1 MSLEINSELQPA
13 IDLIRQAEDKKHFI
27 AQNGQEYVV
36 DRDGSVCLLTNP
48 TVQKPLT
55 LNQLSGLTD
64 WLVNEGTKIQTTVK
78 DFLMIQ
84 VVSPTEV
91 RVIGALNSQR
101 RRSTYVNVNAVVDDI
116 PFGRFLDQEDMVI
129 LLQSQ
134 FVHDEE
140 QQTEKGID
148 DRDILLQVVS
158 NLRSDEVQ
166 QQTDDGV
173 SQTVQINSGVAS
185 VSTVKVPNPVT
196 LIPYRTFQ
204 EIEQPA
210 SKFIFRMHEGMTSAL
225 FEADNSQWKVEAKQR
240 IKAFLNEEQQKAF
253 GEIKFPVIA

>member
-36 DRDGSVCLLTNP
+36 DGDGDIHLLTNP
-48 TVQKPLT
+48 LVREPLV
-55 LNQLSGLTD
+55 LNQLTGLLD
-64 WLVNEGTKIQTTVK
+64 WITHEGIKIQAKK

-84 VVSPTEV
+84 VVSPTKV
-91 RVIGALNSQR
+91 RVIGMVNNQG
-101 RRSTYVNVNAVVDDI
+101 RRSVYVDVNAVVDDI
-116 PFGRFLDQEDMVI
+116 PFGRFLNQEDMVI

-240 IKAFLNEEQQKAF
+240 IKTFLINEQQKAF
-253 GEIKFPVIA
+253 DAIKFPVIA

>member
-1 MSLEINSELQPA
+1 M
-13 IDLIRQAEDKKHFI
+13 
-27 AQNGQEYVV
+27 V
-36 DRDGSVCLLTNP
+36 
-48 TVQKPLT
+48 
-55 LNQLSGLTD
+55 
-64 WLVNEGTKIQTTVK
+64 
-78 DFLMIQ
+78 Q

-91 RVIGALNSQR
+91 RVIGRVNNQGC
-101 RRSTYVNVNAVVDDI
+101 RSVYVDVNAVVDNI

-196 LIPYRTFQ
+196 LTPYRTFQ

>member
-1 MSLEINSELQPA
+1 MSLEINAELQPA

-27 AQNGQEYVV
+27 ARNGQEYVV
-36 DRDGSVCLLTNP
+36 DGDGDIQLLTNP
-48 TVQKPLT
+48 LVQEPLA
-55 LNQLSGLTD
+55 LNQLTGLLD
-64 WLVNEGTKIQTTVK
+64 WISHEGIKIQDKK
-78 DFLMIQ
+78 DFLMVQ

-91 RVIGALNSQR
+91 RVIGRVNNQGS
-101 RRSTYVNVNAVVDDI
+101 RSVYVDVNAVVDNI

-240 IKAFLNEEQQKAF
+240 VKAFLNEEQQKAF

>member
-1 MSLEINSELQPA
+1 MSLEINSELRPA

-36 DRDGSVCLLTNP
+36 DGDGDIHLLTNP
-48 TVQKPLT
+48 LVREPLA
-55 LNQLSGLTD
+55 LNQLTGLLD
-64 WLVNEGTKIQTTVK
+64 WISHEGIKIQDKK
-78 DFLMIQ
+78 DFLMVQ

-91 RVIGALNSQR
+91 RVIGRVNNQG
-101 RRSTYVNVNAVVDDI
+101 RRSVYVDVNAVVDNI

-225 FEADNSQWKVEAKQR
+225 FEADNSQWKVEAKQW
-240 IKAFLNEEQQKAF
+240 IKTFLINEQQKSF

>member
-13 IDLIRQAEDKKHFI
+13 IELIRQAEDKKHFI

-36 DRDGSVCLLTNP
+36 DGDGDVHLLTNP
-48 TVQKPLT
+48 LVREPLV
-55 LNQLSGLTD
+55 LNQLTGLLD
-64 WLVNEGTKIQTTVK
+64 WINNEGIKIQAEK
-78 DFLMIQ
+78 DFLMVQ
-84 VVSPTEV
+84 VVSPTKV
-91 RVIGALNSQR
+91 RVIGMVNNQG
-101 RRSTYVNVNAVVDDI
+101 RRSVYVDVHAVVDDI

-225 FEADNSQWKVEAKQR
+225 FEADNSQWKVEAKQW
-240 IKAFLNEEQQKAF
+240 IKTFLINEQQKSF

>member
-1 MSLEINSELQPA
+1 MSLDIQAELQPA

-27 AQNGQEYVV
+27 ARNNQEYVV
-36 DRDGSVCLLTNP
+36 DGEGDVHLLTNP
-48 TVQKPLT
+48 LVREPLM
-55 LNQLSGLTD
+55 LSQLTGLLD
-64 WLVNEGTKIQTTVK
+64 WIGCEGAKIQVAHPL
-78 DFLMIQ
+78 LMIQ

-91 RVIGALNSQR
+91 RVINNVNNQG
-101 RRSTYVNVNAVVDDI
+101 RRSVYVRAQAVVDDI
-116 PFGRFLDQEDMVI
+116 PFGRFLDQEEMVI
-129 LLQSQ
+129 QLQSQ
-134 FVHDEE
+134 FIHDDKRQDE
-140 QQTEKGID
+140 QGHD

-185 VSTVKVPNPVT
+185 VSNVKVPNPVT

-240 IKAFLNEEQQKAF
+240 IKAFLNEKQQEAF
-253 GEIKFPVIA
+253 GEVKVPVIA

>member
-36 DRDGSVCLLTNP
+36 DGDGDIHLLTNP
-48 TVQKPLT
+48 LVREPLV
-55 LNQLSGLTD
+55 LNQLTGLLD
-64 WLVNEGTKIQTTVK
+64 WITHEGIKIQAKK

-84 VVSPTEV
+84 VVSPTKV
-91 RVIGALNSQR
+91 RVIGMVNNQG
-101 RRSTYVNVNAVVDDI
+101 RRSVYVDVHAVVDDI

-240 IKAFLNEEQQKAF
+240 IKTFLINEQQKAF
-253 GEIKFPVIA
+253 GAIKFPVIA

>member
-1 MSLEINSELQPA
+1 MSLEINSELRPA

-36 DRDGSVCLLTNP
+36 DGDGDIHLLTNP
-48 TVQKPLT
+48 LVREPLA
-55 LNQLSGLTD
+55 LNQLTGLLD
-64 WLVNEGTKIQTTVK
+64 WISHEGIKIQDKK
-78 DFLMIQ
+78 DFLMVQ

-91 RVIGALNSQR
+91 RVIGRVNNQGS
-101 RRSTYVNVNAVVDDI
+101 RSVYVDVNAVVDNI

-140 QQTEKGID
+140 QQTEKGIN

>member
-1 MSLEINSELQPA
+1 MSLEINSELRPA

-36 DRDGSVCLLTNP
+36 DGDGDIHLLTNP
-48 TVQKPLT
+48 LVREPLA
-55 LNQLSGLTD
+55 LNQLTGLLD
-64 WLVNEGTKIQTTVK
+64 WISHEGIKIQDKK
-78 DFLMIQ
+78 DFLMVQ

-91 RVIGALNSQR
+91 RVIGRVNNQGC
-101 RRSTYVNVNAVVDDI
+101 RSVYVDVNAVVDNI

>member
-36 DRDGSVCLLTNP
+36 DGNGDIHLLTNP
-48 TVQKPLT
+48 LVREPLV
-55 LNQLSGLTD
+55 LNQLTGLLD
-64 WLVNEGTKIQTTVK
+64 WITHEGIKIQAKK

-84 VVSPTEV
+84 VVSPTKV
-91 RVIGALNSQR
+91 RVIGMVNNQG
-101 RRSTYVNVNAVVDDI
+101 RRSVYVDVHAVVDDI
-116 PFGRFLDQEDMVI
+116 PFGRFLNQEDMVI

-240 IKAFLNEEQQKAF
+240 IKTFLINEQQKSF

>member
-1 MSLEINSELQPA
+1 MSLEINSELRPA

-36 DRDGSVCLLTNP
+36 DGDGDIHLLTNP
-48 TVQKPLT
+48 LVREPLA
-55 LNQLSGLTD
+55 LNQLTGLLD
-64 WLVNEGTKIQTTVK
+64 WISHEGIKIQDKK
-78 DFLMIQ
+78 DFLMVQ

-91 RVIGALNSQR
+91 RVIGRVNNQG
-101 RRSTYVNVNAVVDDI
+101 RRSVYVDVNAVVDNI

-240 IKAFLNEEQQKAF
+240 IKTFLINEQQKAF
-253 GEIKFPVIA
+253 GAIKFPVIA

>member
-1 MSLEINSELQPA
+1 MSLEINSELRPA

-36 DRDGSVCLLTNP
+36 DGDGDIHLLTNP
-48 TVQKPLT
+48 LVREPLA
-55 LNQLSGLTD
+55 LNQLTGLLD
-64 WLVNEGTKIQTTVK
+64 WISHEGIKIQDKK
-78 DFLMIQ
+78 DFLMVQ

-91 RVIGALNSQR
+91 RVIGRVNNQGC
-101 RRSTYVNVNAVVDDI
+101 RSVYVDVNAVVDNI

-240 IKAFLNEEQQKAF
+240 VKAFLNEEQQKAF

>member
-36 DRDGSVCLLTNP
+36 DGDGDIHLLTNP
-48 TVQKPLT
+48 LVREPLV
-55 LNQLSGLTD
+55 LNQLTGLLD
-64 WLVNEGTKIQTTVK
+64 WINHEGIKIQAKK
-78 DFLMIQ
+78 DFLMVQ

-91 RVIGALNSQR
+91 RVIGRVNNQG
-101 RRSTYVNVNAVVDDI
+101 RRSVYVDVNAVVDNI

-134 FVHDEE
+134 FVHD
-140 QQTEKGID
+140 ID

-166 QQTDDGV
+166 QQTDDRV

-196 LIPYRTFQ
+196 LTPYRTFQ

-240 IKAFLNEEQQKAF
+240 IKAFLTEEQQKAF

>member
-1 MSLEINSELQPA
+1 MSLEINSELRPA

-36 DRDGSVCLLTNP
+36 DGDGDIHLLTNP
-48 TVQKPLT
+48 LVREPLV
-55 LNQLSGLTD
+55 LNQLTGLLD
-64 WLVNEGTKIQTTVK
+64 WISHEGIKIQDKK
-78 DFLMIQ
+78 DFLMVQ

-91 RVIGALNSQR
+91 RVIGRVNNQGC
-101 RRSTYVNVNAVVDDI
+101 RSVYVDVNAVVDNI

>member
-1 MSLEINSELQPA
+1 MGLEINSELQPA
-13 IDLIRQAEDKKHFI
+13 IELIRQAEDKKHFI

-36 DRDGSVCLLTNP
+36 DGDGDVHLLTNP
-48 TVQKPLT
+48 LVREPLV
-55 LNQLSGLTD
+55 LNQLIGLLD
-64 WLVNEGTKIQTTVK
+64 WINNEGIKIQAEK
-78 DFLMIQ
+78 DFLMVQ
-84 VVSPTEV
+84 VVSPTKV
-91 RVIGALNSQR
+91 RVIGMVNNQG
-101 RRSTYVNVNAVVDDI
+101 RRSVYVDVHAVIDDI

-196 LIPYRTFQ
+196 LTPYRTFQ

>member
-36 DRDGSVCLLTNP
+36 RGNGDIHLLTNP
-48 TVQKPLT
+48 LVQEPLV
-55 LNQLSGLTD
+55 LNQLTGLLD
-64 WLVNEGTKIQTTVK
+64 WINHEGIKIQAKK
-78 DFLMIQ
+78 DFLMVQ
-84 VVSPTEV
+84 VVSPTKV
-91 RVIGALNSQR
+91 RVIGMVNNQG
-101 RRSTYVNVNAVVDDI
+101 RRSVYVNVNAVVDDI

-240 IKAFLNEEQQKAF
+240 IKTFLINEQQKAF
-253 GEIKFPVIA
+253 GAIKFPVIA

>member
-36 DRDGSVCLLTNP
+36 DGDGDIHLLTNP
-48 TVQKPLT
+48 LVREPLV
-55 LNQLSGLTD
+55 LNQLTGLLD
-64 WLVNEGTKIQTTVK
+64 WITHEGIKIQAKK

-84 VVSPTEV
+84 VVSPTKV
-91 RVIGALNSQR
+91 RVIGMVNNQG
-101 RRSTYVNVNAVVDDI
+101 RRSVYVDVHAVVDDI
-116 PFGRFLDQEDMVI
+116 PFGRFLNQEDMVI

-240 IKAFLNEEQQKAF
+240 IKTFLINEQQKAF
-253 GEIKFPVIA
+253 GAIKFPVIA

>member
-36 DRDGSVCLLTNP
+36 DGDGDIHLLTNP
-48 TVQKPLT
+48 LVREPLV
-55 LNQLSGLTD
+55 LNQLTGLLD
-64 WLVNEGTKIQTTVK
+64 WINHEGIKIQAKK
-78 DFLMIQ
+78 DFLMVQ

-91 RVIGALNSQR
+91 RVIGRVNNQG
-101 RRSTYVNVNAVVDDI
+101 RRSVYVDVNAVVDNI

-134 FVHDEE
+134 FVHD
-140 QQTEKGID
+140 ID

-196 LIPYRTFQ
+196 LTPYRTFQ

-225 FEADNSQWKVEAKQR
+225 FEADNSQWRVEAKQR
-240 IKAFLNEEQQKAF
+240 IKTFLINEQQKAF

>member
-13 IDLIRQAEDKKHFI
+13 IDLIRQAEDKKPFI

-36 DRDGSVCLLTNP
+36 DGDGDIHLLTNP
-48 TVQKPLT
+48 LVREPLV
-55 LNQLSGLTD
+55 LNQLTGLLD
-64 WLVNEGTKIQTTVK
+64 WITHEGIKIQAKK

-84 VVSPTEV
+84 VVSPTKV
-91 RVIGALNSQR
+91 RVIGMVNNQGC
-101 RRSTYVNVNAVVDDI
+101 RSVYVDVHAVVDDI
-116 PFGRFLDQEDMVI
+116 PFGRFLNQEDMVI

-240 IKAFLNEEQQKAF
+240 IKTFLINEQQKAF
-253 GEIKFPVIA
+253 GAIKFPVIA

>member
-36 DRDGSVCLLTNP
+36 DGDGDIHLLTNP
-48 TVQKPLT
+48 LVREPLV
-55 LNQLSGLTD
+55 LNQLTGLLD
-64 WLVNEGTKIQTTVK
+64 WITHEGIKIQAKK

-84 VVSPTEV
+84 VVSPTKV
-91 RVIGALNSQR
+91 RVIGMVNNQG
-101 RRSTYVNVNAVVDDI
+101 RRSVYVDVHAVVDDI
-116 PFGRFLDQEDMVI
+116 PFGRFLNQEDMVI

-173 SQTVQINSGVAS
+173 SQTVQINSWVAS

>member
-1 MSLEINSELQPA
+1 MSLEINAELQPA

-36 DRDGSVCLLTNP
+36 DGDGDIQLLTNP
-48 TVQKPLT
+48 LVQEPLA
-55 LNQLSGLTD
+55 LNQLTGLLD
-64 WLVNEGTKIQTTVK
+64 WISHEGIKIQDKK
-78 DFLMIQ
+78 DFLMVQ

-91 RVIGALNSQR
+91 RVIGRVNNQGS
-101 RRSTYVNVNAVVDDI
+101 RSVYVDVNAVVDNI

-225 FEADNSQWKVEAKQR
+225 FEADNSQWKVEAKHR
-240 IKAFLNEEQQKAF
+240 IKAFLNEEQQKVF
-253 GEIKFPVIA
+253 GGIQFPVIA

>member
-1 MSLEINSELQPA
+1 MSLEINSELRPA

-36 DRDGSVCLLTNP
+36 DGDGDIHLLTNP
-48 TVQKPLT
+48 LVREPLA
-55 LNQLSGLTD
+55 LNQLTGLLD
-64 WLVNEGTKIQTTVK
+64 WISHEGIKIQDKK
-78 DFLMIQ
+78 DFLMVQ

-91 RVIGALNSQR
+91 RVIGRVNNQGS
-101 RRSTYVNVNAVVDDI
+101 RSVYVDVNAVVDNI

-225 FEADNSQWKVEAKQR
+225 FEADNSQWKVEVKHR

>member
-1 MSLEINSELQPA
+1 MGLEINSELQPA
-13 IDLIRQAEDKKHFI
+13 IELIRQAEDKKHFI

-36 DRDGSVCLLTNP
+36 DGDSDVHLLTNP
-48 TVQKPLT
+48 LVREPLV
-55 LNQLSGLTD
+55 LNQLTGLLD
-64 WLVNEGTKIQTTVK
+64 WINNEGIKIQAEK
-78 DFLMIQ
+78 DFLMVQ
-84 VVSPTEV
+84 VVSPTKV
-91 RVIGALNSQR
+91 RVIGMVNNQG
-101 RRSTYVNVNAVVDDI
+101 RRSVYVDVHAVVDDI

>member
-1 MSLEINSELQPA
+1 MSLEINSELRPA

-36 DRDGSVCLLTNP
+36 DGDGDIHLLTNP
-48 TVQKPLT
+48 LVREPLA
-55 LNQLSGLTD
+55 LNQLTGLLD
-64 WLVNEGTKIQTTVK
+64 WISHEGIKIQDKK
-78 DFLMIQ
+78 DFLMVQ

-91 RVIGALNSQR
+91 RVIGRVNNQGS
-101 RRSTYVNVNAVVDDI
+101 RSVYVDVNAVVDNI